1 MKNNTT
7 SPKKKTLDSFFGKP
21 YIVIFAILL
30 FACAALKLSFTL
42 SRETAAGVWK
52 FVLIFDTIT
61 TLLTSSSLFLFYM
74 SSDTKAKEGAKIS
87 AITFLVTSALSL
99 FTQIAVLIYFATL
112 FELTV
117 FFLAF
122 LFFFLQ
128 ATFQLRFA
136 IGLAF
141 DVFKKKPRAK
151 GALGYAAA
159 KIFSLAGALIIKLV
173 DSNLLKLNSFKTP
186 FEASNALE
194 TNYPELAFYAIIIS
208 SLTIAAFAILY
219 NKFACSIN
227 NEKAEKAEE
236 K

>member
-1 MKNNTT
+1 MKKNTEA
-7 SPKKKTLDSFFGKP
+7 PKKKSLDTFFGKP

-74 SSDTKAKEGAKIS
+74 SSDTKTKEGTKIS
-87 AITFLVTSALSL
+87 AITFLVTSVLSL
-99 FTQIAVLIYFATL
+99 FTQIVSLIYIATL
-112 FELTV
+112 LEFTV
-117 FFLAF
+117 FFLAL

-128 ATFQLRFA
+128 SIFQLRFA
-136 IGLAF
+136 IGLTF

-151 GALGYAAA
+151 GALEYAAA
-159 KIFSLAGALIIKLV
+159 KVFTIAGALIIKLV
-173 DSNLLKLNSFKTP
+173 DSNLLKLNTFKTP
-186 FEASNALE
+186 FETSNALQ

-219 NKFACSIN
+219 NKFACN
-227 NEKAEKAEE
+227 YNDEKAEE
-236 K
+236 SK